1 LLETV
6 NLIASVF
13 KWQLWGEITMFNEIY
28 AIINKLESDKS
39 PISDNMP
46 RELIKNAGGA
56 LKL

>member
-1 LLETV
+1 V

-13 KWQLWGEITMFNEIY
+13 KWQQWGDITMFNEIC
-28 AIINKLESDKS
+28 AIINKLKSDKA

-46 RELIKNAGGA
+46 RELIKNAGGS